1 MPPSIFHNN
10 GKRVV
15 FVDRKRFQL
24 NLGPAFC
31 LLLERQMRQKKGL
44 KGQLQKPADLDI
56 VLCTTKA
63 TKQYAENILEYLGI
77 DDFVVLGRDLET
89 WKHIY
94 KLELIVDHIRS
105 NPQPELLL
113 HLDAPD
119 VLVTGDLQPAVDCF
133 HSDFECDL
141 LFGAEKNSAPGSKTA
156 GGITELEVRFLSR
169 IEEFEEATYQPPFQY
184 LNAGCFIGR
193 KECILDLFSEAL
205 RTRKQL
211 QLSSRLYHGDCMHD
225 DDQAVLRELHRRHYP
240 RIQLDHGNKVFQN
253 LYATERSEISARYP
267 VPGGIR
273 FLAAYLSYVTS
284 IVSRKIKR
292 RFGGD

>member
-1 MPPSIFHNN
+1 M
-10 GKRVV
+10 
-15 FVDRKRFQL
+15 
-24 NLGPAFC
+24 
-31 LLLERQMRQKKGL
+31 
-44 KGQLQKPADLDI
+44 
-56 VLCTTKA
+56 
-63 TKQYAENILEYLGI
+63 
-77 DDFVVLGRDLET
+77 
-89 WKHIY
+89 
-94 KLELIVDHIRS
+94 
-105 NPQPELLL
+105 
-113 HLDAPD
+113 
-119 VLVTGDLQPAVDCF
+119 
-133 HSDFECDL
+133 
-141 LFGAEKNSAPGSKTA
+141 
-156 GGITELEVRFLSR
+156 RFLSR